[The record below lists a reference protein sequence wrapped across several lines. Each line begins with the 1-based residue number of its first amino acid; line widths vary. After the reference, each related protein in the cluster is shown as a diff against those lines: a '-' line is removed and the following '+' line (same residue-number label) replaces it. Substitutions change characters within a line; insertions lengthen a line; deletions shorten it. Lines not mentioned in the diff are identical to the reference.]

1 MRKICL
7 TVFLIF
13 SASLILSA
21 GPLSGTG
28 ILLQTPP
35 GGDDISLPGDPELVK
50 VLPAPALVDPA
61 MLKEPLP
68 GMAWKRQEFYFC
80 YIRIYGGILALKGF
94 GRVYSFT
101 LTNMTTGQSM
111 SVDRGHIKIALR
123 NEDEVFIP
131 VSEDGVY
138 QLSFQTL
145 AGCYEST
152 FTINFA
158 EILQELGDPIFGR
171 EHPNF
176 NRF

>member
-94 GRVYSFT
+94 GRVYSLT

-111 SVDRGHIKIALR
+111 SVDRNTKIALR
-123 NEDEVFIP
+123 NEDE
-131 VSEDGVY
+131 EDLFVG
-138 QLSFQTL
+138 L
-145 AGCYEST
+145 AL
-152 FTINFA
+152 FA
-158 EILQELGDPIFGR
+158 HHGGTYLTEADAVAPALAVQAETHGDGSP
-171 EHPNF
+171 
-176 NRF
+176 